1 MVKTIIGGVDVQKY
15 TMSYSCKCPPV
26 NGSNG
31 FYDANGN
38 YSFDRLGDE
47 VLLEIT
53 LEDVPTPV
61 SMALAIALE
70 AASVTVDYT
79 TPVPARSE
87 FYKTDYSAECEDA
100 DPDDP
105 NFDHTDGIKW
115 TINLSL
121 HSAAL
126 NAAQD
131 GL

>member
-1 MVKTIIGGVDVQKY
+1 MVKTIIGGVDVQEY
-15 TMSYSCKCPPV
+15 TSSYSCDCPPV
-26 NGSNG
+26 NGGNG

-38 YSFDRLGDE
+38 YISDRLGDE
-47 VLLEIT
+47 VLLDIT

-61 SMALAIALE
+61 SMSLAKALE

-87 FYKTDYSAECEDA
+87 FYKTAYSAECEDA

-121 HSAAL
+121 HSVGL
-126 NAAQD
+126 KTVPD